1 MAGRY
6 QFARNTKYFLVVI
19 VLNVSRFIVVPKF
32 LGGTAR
38 HGTARHGTAR
48 HGTARHGTARHGT
61 ARHGTAR
68 HGTARYGD
76 VAEWSAGSFANASG
90 RGVGNG

>member
-6 QFARNTKYFLVVI
+6 QFARNTKYFFVVI

-32 LGGTAR
+32 LG
-38 HGTARHGTAR
+38 
-48 HGTARHGTARHGT
+48 
-61 ARHGTAR
+61 
-68 HGTARYGD
+68 GTARYGD